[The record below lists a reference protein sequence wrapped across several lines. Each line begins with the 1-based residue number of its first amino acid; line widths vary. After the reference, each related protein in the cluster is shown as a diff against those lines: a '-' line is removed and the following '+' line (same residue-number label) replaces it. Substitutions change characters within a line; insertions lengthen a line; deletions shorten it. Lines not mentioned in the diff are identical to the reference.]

1 MVSKNFFDNH
11 LGALIECVNFASDE
25 IMQIYNSESFDQEEK
40 SDGSPLTIADKK
52 SNEIIL
58 NSLEKISKDIS
69 IISEETFSEDL
80 IKSLDQTYWLVDP
93 LDGTKEFIN
102 KNGEFTVNIG
112 LVIDN
117 ISRLGVIE
125 IPVTGV
131 QYFSDGESSFKF
143 EKKNLKK
150 ISSLNK
156 RKKLKIVVSRSHLDS
171 FTINLL
177 KKIKNEHSTLKV
189 GSSIKFCLVA
199 EGEAD
204 LYLRKGNTM
213 EWDTAAGSAII
224 KTSHSKVCDFSLK
237 ELKYGKKDFR
247 NSSFIVCNENINE
260 DFLEFITNS

>member
-1 MVSKNFFDNH
+1 MKINSNDFKDITGFLRDISKK
-11 LGALIECVNFASDE
+11 ASNKILD
-25 IMQIYNSESFDQEEK
+25 IYNHSFDVK
-40 SDGSPLTIADKK
+40 KKLDDSPLTKADLE
-52 SNEIIL
+52 SNDIICK
-58 NSLEKISKDIS
+58 SLEKEFPNIPV
-69 IISEETFSEDL
+69 ISEENKIRDYKEAVFF
-80 IKSLDQTYWLVDP
+80 LVDP

-143 EKKNLKK
+143 EKKNLKQ

-156 RKKLKIVVSRSHLDS
+156 RNKIKIVVSRSHLDS

-177 KKIKNEHSTLKV
+177 KKIRNKHSTLKV

-247 NSSFIVCNENINE
+247 NSSFIVYNENINE

>member
-1 MVSKNFFDNH
+1 M
-11 LGALIECVNFASDE
+11 
-25 IMQIYNSESFDQEEK
+25 
-40 SDGSPLTIADKK
+40 
-52 SNEIIL
+52 
-58 NSLEKISKDIS
+58 
-69 IISEETFSEDL
+69 
-80 IKSLDQTYWLVDP
+80 
-93 LDGTKEFIN
+93 
-102 KNGEFTVNIG
+102 
-112 LVIDN
+112 
-117 ISRLGVIE
+117 
-125 IPVTGV
+125 
-131 QYFSDGESSFKF
+131 
-143 EKKNLKK
+143 
-150 ISSLNK
+150 
-156 RKKLKIVVSRSHLDS
+156 VSRSHLDS

-224 KTSHSKVCDFSLK
+224 KTSHSKIYDFSLK

>member
-1 MVSKNFFDNH
+1 MKINSNDFKDITGFLRNVSKK
-11 LGALIECVNFASDE
+11 ASKKILE
-25 IMQIYNSESFDQEEK
+25 IYNHSFDVK
-40 SDGSPLTIADKK
+40 KKLDDSPLTKADLE
-52 SNEIIL
+52 SNDIICK
-58 NSLEKISKDIS
+58 SLEKEFPNIPV
-69 IISEETFSEDL
+69 ISEENRIRDYKEAIFF
-80 IKSLDQTYWLVDP
+80 LVDP
-93 LDGTKEFIN
+93 LDGTKEFVN

-112 LVIDN
+112 LIIDN

-156 RKKLKIVVSRSHLDS
+156 RKKIKIVVSRSHLDS

-177 KKIKNEHSTLKV
+177 NKIKNEHSTLKV

-224 KTSHSKVCDFSLK
+224 KTSHSKIYDFNLK

-247 NSSFIVCNENINE
+247 NSSFIVCNQNINE
-260 DFLEFITNS
+260 DFLKLITNS

>member
-1 MVSKNFFDNH
+1 MKINSNDFKDITEFLRNVSIK
-11 LGALIECVNFASDE
+11 ASKKILE
-25 IMQIYNSESFDQEEK
+25 IYNHSFDVK
-40 SDGSPLTIADKK
+40 KKLDDSPLTTADLE
-52 SNEIIL
+52 SNDIICK
-58 NSLEKISKDIS
+58 SLEKEFPNIPV
-69 IISEETFSEDL
+69 ISEENRIRDYKEAVFF
-80 IKSLDQTYWLVDP
+80 LVDP

-156 RKKLKIVVSRSHLDS
+156 RNKIKIVVSRSHLDS
-171 FTINLL
+171 FTVNLL
-177 KKIKNEHSTLKV
+177 KKITNEHSTLKV

-224 KTSHSKVCDFSLK
+224 KTSNSKVCDFSLK

-247 NSSFIVCNENINE
+247 NSSFIVCNENINQ
-260 DFLEFITNS
+260 DFLEYITNS

>member
-1 MVSKNFFDNH
+1 MKINSNDFKDITGFLRDISKK
-11 LGALIECVNFASDE
+11 ASNKILD
-25 IMQIYNSESFDQEEK
+25 IYNHSFDVK
-40 SDGSPLTIADKK
+40 KKLDDSPITKADLE
-52 SNEIIL
+52 SNDIICK
-58 NSLEKISKDIS
+58 SLEKEFPNIPV
-69 IISEETFSEDL
+69 ISEENRIRDYKESVFF
-80 IKSLDQTYWLVDP
+80 LVDP

-117 ISRLGVIE
+117 ISTLGVIE

-131 QYFSDGESSFKF
+131 QYFSNGESSFKF

-156 RKKLKIVVSRSHLDS
+156 RKKIKIVVSRSHLDS

-177 KKIKNEHSTLKV
+177 NKIKNEHSTLKI

-224 KTSHSKVCDFSLK
+224 KTSHSKIYDFNLK

-260 DFLEFITNS
+260 DFLKLITNG

>member
-1 MVSKNFFDNH
+1 MKINSNDFKEITGFLRNVSKK
-11 LGALIECVNFASDE
+11 ASKKILE
-25 IMQIYNSESFDQEEK
+25 IYNHSFDVK
-40 SDGSPLTIADKK
+40 KKLDDSPLTKADLE
-52 SNEIIL
+52 SNDIICK
-58 NSLEKISKDIS
+58 SLEKEFPNIPV
-69 IISEETFSEDL
+69 ISEENKIRDYKEAVFF
-80 IKSLDQTYWLVDP
+80 LVDP

-131 QYFSDGESSFKF
+131 QYFSNGESSFKF

-156 RKKLKIVVSRSHLDS
+156 RNKIKIVVSRSHLDS
-171 FTINLL
+171 FTINFLN
-177 KKIKNEHSTLKV
+177 KIKNEHSTLKV

-224 KTSHSKVCDFSLK
+224 KTSHSKIYDFSLK

-247 NSSFIVCNENINE
+247 NSSFIVFNENINE

>member
-1 MVSKNFFDNH
+1 MKINSNDFKDITGFLRDISKK
-11 LGALIECVNFASDE
+11 ASNKILD
-25 IMQIYNSESFDQEEK
+25 IYNHSFDVK
-40 SDGSPLTIADKK
+40 KKLDDSPITKADLE
-52 SNEIIL
+52 SNDIICK
-58 NSLEKISKDIS
+58 SLEKEFPNIPV
-69 IISEETFSEDL
+69 ISEENRIRDYKESVFF
-80 IKSLDQTYWLVDP
+80 LVDP

-117 ISRLGVIE
+117 ISTLGVIE

-131 QYFSDGESSFKF
+131 QYFSNGESSFKF
-143 EKKNLKK
+143 EKKDLKK

-156 RKKLKIVVSRSHLDS
+156 RNKLRIVVSRSHLDS

-224 KTSHSKVCDFSLK
+224 KTSNSLVCDFSLK

>member
-1 MVSKNFFDNH
+1 MKINSNDFKDITGFLRDISKK
-11 LGALIECVNFASDE
+11 ASNKILD
-25 IMQIYNSESFDQEEK
+25 IYNHSFDVK
-40 SDGSPLTIADKK
+40 KKLDDSPITKADLE
-52 SNEIIL
+52 SNNIICK
-58 NSLEKISKDIS
+58 SLEKEFPNIPV
-69 IISEETFSEDL
+69 ISEENRIRDYKESVFF
-80 IKSLDQTYWLVDP
+80 LVDP

-156 RKKLKIVVSRSHLDS
+156 RNKINIVVSRSHLDN

-177 KKIKNEHSTLKV
+177 NKIKNEHSTLKV

-204 LYLRKGNTM
+204 LYFRKGNTM

-224 KTSHSKVCDFSLK
+224 KTSHSKIYDFNLE
-237 ELKYGKKDFR
+237 ELKYGKKDLR

-260 DFLEFITNS
+260 DFLKLIRNG

>member
-1 MVSKNFFDNH
+1 MKINSNDFKDITGFLRNVSKK
-11 LGALIECVNFASDE
+11 ASKKILE
-25 IMQIYNSESFDQEEK
+25 IYNHSFDIK
-40 SDGSPLTIADKK
+40 KKLDDSPLTKADLE
-52 SNEIIL
+52 SNDIICK
-58 NSLEKISKDIS
+58 SLEKEFPNIPV
-69 IISEETFSEDL
+69 ISEENRIRDYKEAVFF
-80 IKSLDQTYWLVDP
+80 LVDP
-93 LDGTKEFIN
+93 LDGTKEFVN

-150 ISSLNK
+150 ISSLKKRNK
-156 RKKLKIVVSRSHLDS
+156 IKIVVSRSHLDG

-189 GSSIKFCLVA
+189 GSSVKFCLVA

-224 KTSHSKVCDFSLK
+224 KTSNSKVCDFSLK

-247 NSSFIVCNENINE
+247 NSSFIVCNESINE

>member
-1 MVSKNFFDNH
+1 MKINSNDFKEITGFLRNVSKK
-11 LGALIECVNFASDE
+11 ASKKILE
-25 IMQIYNSESFDQEEK
+25 IYNHSFDVK
-40 SDGSPLTIADKK
+40 KKLDDSPLTTADLE
-52 SNEIIL
+52 SNDIICK
-58 NSLEKISKDIS
+58 SLENEFPNNPV
-69 IISEETFSEDL
+69 ISEENRIRDYKEAVFF
-80 IKSLDQTYWLVDP
+80 LVDP

-131 QYFSDGESSFKF
+131 QYFSNGESSFKF

-156 RKKLKIVVSRSHLDS
+156 RNKIKIVVSRSHLDS
-171 FTINLL
+171 FTVNLL
-177 KKIKNEHSTLKV
+177 KKITNEHSTLKV

-224 KTSHSKVCDFSLK
+224 KTSNSKVYDFSLK

>member
-1 MVSKNFFDNH
+1 MKISSNDFKDITGFLRNVSKK
-11 LGALIECVNFASDE
+11 ASKKILE
-25 IMQIYNSESFDQEEK
+25 IYNHSFDVK
-40 SDGSPLTIADKK
+40 KKLDDSPLTKADLE
-52 SNEIIL
+52 SNDIICK
-58 NSLEKISKDIS
+58 SLEKEFPNIPV
-69 IISEETFSEDL
+69 ISEENRIRDYKEAVFF
-80 IKSLDQTYWLVDP
+80 LVDP

-156 RKKLKIVVSRSHLDS
+156 RNKIKIVVSRSHLDS
-171 FTINLL
+171 FTVNLL
-177 KKIKNEHSTLKV
+177 KKITNEHSTLKV

-224 KTSHSKVCDFSLK
+224 KTSHSKIYDFSLK
-237 ELKYGKKDFR
+237 ELQYGKKDFR

>member
-1 MVSKNFFDNH
+1 MKINSNDFKDITEFLRDISKK
-11 LGALIECVNFASDE
+11 ASNKILD
-25 IMQIYNSESFDQEEK
+25 IYNHSFDVK
-40 SDGSPLTIADKK
+40 KKLDDSPITKADLE
-52 SNEIIL
+52 SNDLICK
-58 NSLEKISKDIS
+58 SLEKEFPNIPV
-69 IISEETFSEDL
+69 ISEENRIRDYKESVFF
-80 IKSLDQTYWLVDP
+80 LVDP

-125 IPVTGV
+125 IPITGV

-150 ISSLNK
+150 ICSLNK

-177 KKIKNEHSTLKV
+177 KKITNEHSTLKV

-224 KTSHSKVCDFSLK
+224 KTSHSKIYDFNLK

-260 DFLEFITNS
+260 DFLKLITNG

>member
-1 MVSKNFFDNH
+1 MKINSNDFKDITGFLRDISKK
-11 LGALIECVNFASDE
+11 ASNKILD
-25 IMQIYNSESFDQEEK
+25 IYNHSFDVK
-40 SDGSPLTIADKK
+40 KKLDDSPLTKADLE
-52 SNEIIL
+52 SNDIICK
-58 NSLEKISKDIS
+58 SLEKEFPNIPV
-69 IISEETFSEDL
+69 ISEENRIRDYKESVFF
-80 IKSLDQTYWLVDP
+80 LVDP

-117 ISRLGVIE
+117 ISTLGVIE

-131 QYFSDGESSFKF
+131 QYFSNGESSFKF

-156 RKKLKIVVSRSHLDS
+156 RKKIKIVVSRSHLDS

-177 KKIKNEHSTLKV
+177 NKIKNEHSTLKV

-224 KTSHSKVCDFSLK
+224 KTSHSKVYDFNLK

-247 NSSFIVCNENINE
+247 NSSFIVCNKNINE
-260 DFLEFITNS
+260 DFLKLITNG

>member
-1 MVSKNFFDNH
+1 MKINSNDFKDITEFLRDISKK
-11 LGALIECVNFASDE
+11 ASNKILD
-25 IMQIYNSESFDQEEK
+25 IYNHSFDVK
-40 SDGSPLTIADKK
+40 KKLDDSPITKADLE
-52 SNEIIL
+52 SNDIICK
-58 NSLEKISKDIS
+58 SLEKEFPNIPV
-69 IISEETFSEDL
+69 ISEENRIRDYKESVFF
-80 IKSLDQTYWLVDP
+80 LVDP

-125 IPVTGV
+125 IPITGV

-156 RKKLKIVVSRSHLDS
+156 RKKIKIVVSRSHLDS

-177 KKIKNEHSTLKV
+177 NKIKYEHSTLKV

-224 KTSHSKVCDFSLK
+224 KTSHSKIYDFNLK

-260 DFLEFITNS
+260 DFLKLITSS

>member
-1 MVSKNFFDNH
+1 MKINSNDFKDITGFLRNVSKK
-11 LGALIECVNFASDE
+11 ASIKILE
-25 IMQIYNSESFDQEEK
+25 IYNHSFDVK
-40 SDGSPLTIADKK
+40 KKLDDSPLTTADLE
-52 SNEIIL
+52 SNDIICK
-58 NSLEKISKDIS
+58 SLEKEFPNIPV
-69 IISEETFSEDL
+69 ISEENRIRDYKEAVFF
-80 IKSLDQTYWLVDP
+80 LVDP
-93 LDGTKEFIN
+93 LDGTKEFVN

-131 QYFSDGESSFKF
+131 QYFSNGESSFKF

-156 RKKLKIVVSRSHLDS
+156 RNKLRIVVSRSHLDS

-177 KKIKNEHSTLKV
+177 TKIKNEHSTLKV

-224 KTSHSKVCDFSLK
+224 KTSHSKIYDFSLK

>member
-1 MVSKNFFDNH
+1 MKINSNDFKDITGFLRDISKK
-11 LGALIECVNFASDE
+11 ASKKILE
-25 IMQIYNSESFDQEEK
+25 IYNHSFDVK
-40 SDGSPLTIADKK
+40 KKLDNTPLTTADLE
-52 SNEIIL
+52 SNDIICK
-58 NSLEKISKDIS
+58 SLEKEFPNIPV
-69 IISEETFSEDL
+69 ISEENTIRDHK
-80 IKSLDQTYWLVDP
+80 KSVFFLVDP

-150 ISSLNK
+150 ISSSKK
-156 RKKLKIVVSRSHLDS
+156 RKKIKIVVSRSHLDS

-224 KTSHSKVCDFSLK
+224 KTSHSKIYDFNLK
-237 ELKYGKKDFR
+237 ELKYGKKDLR
-247 NSSFIVCNENINE
+247 NSSFIVCNENITE
-260 DFLEFITNS
+260 DFLKLVING

>member
-1 MVSKNFFDNH
+1 MKINSDDFKDITGFLRDISKK
-11 LGALIECVNFASDE
+11 ASKKILE
-25 IMQIYNSESFDQEEK
+25 IYNHSFDVK
-40 SDGSPLTIADKK
+40 KKLDDSPLTKADLE
-52 SNEIIL
+52 SNDIICK
-58 NSLEKISKDIS
+58 SLEKEFPNIPV
-69 IISEETFSEDL
+69 ISEENRIRDYKESVFF
-80 IKSLDQTYWLVDP
+80 LVDP

-131 QYFSDGESSFKF
+131 QYFSDGESSFKL

-156 RKKLKIVVSRSHLDS
+156 RKKIKIVVSRSHLDS

-177 KKIKNEHSTLKV
+177 TKIKYEHSTLKV

-199 EGEAD
+199 EGKAD

-224 KTSHSKVCDFSLK
+224 KTSHSKIYDFNLK

-247 NSSFIVCNENINE
+247 NSSLIVCNDNINE
-260 DFLEFITNS
+260 DFLKLITNG

>member
-1 MVSKNFFDNH
+1 MKINSNDFKDITRFLRNVSKK
-11 LGALIECVNFASDE
+11 ASKKILE
-25 IMQIYNSESFDQEEK
+25 IYNHSFDVK
-40 SDGSPLTIADKK
+40 KKLDDSPLTTADLE
-52 SNEIIL
+52 SNDIICK
-58 NSLEKISKDIS
+58 SLEKEFPNIPV
-69 IISEETFSEDL
+69 ISEENRIRDYKEAVFF
-80 IKSLDQTYWLVDP
+80 LVDP

-143 EKKNLKK
+143 ERKNLKK

-156 RKKLKIVVSRSHLDS
+156 RKKIKIVVSRSHLDS

-177 KKIKNEHSTLKV
+177 NKIKNEHSTLKV

-224 KTSHSKVCDFSLK
+224 KTSHSKIYDFNLK
-237 ELKYGKKDFR
+237 ELKYGKKDLR

-260 DFLEFITNS
+260 DFLKLITND

>member
-1 MVSKNFFDNH
+1 MKINSNDFKDITGFLRDISKK
-11 LGALIECVNFASDE
+11 ASNKILD
-25 IMQIYNSESFDQEEK
+25 IYNHSFDVKKKLDDSPITKADLESNDIICK
-40 SDGSPLTIADKK
+40 SLGKEFPNIPV
-52 SNEIIL
+52 
-58 NSLEKISKDIS
+58 
-69 IISEETFSEDL
+69 ISEENRIRDYKESVFF
-80 IKSLDQTYWLVDP
+80 LVDP

-125 IPVTGV
+125 IPITGV

-156 RKKLKIVVSRSHLDS
+156 RKKIKIVVSRSHLDS

-177 KKIKNEHSTLKV
+177 NKIKYEHSTLKV

-224 KTSHSKVCDFSLK
+224 KTSHSKIYDFNLK

-260 DFLEFITNS
+260 DFLKLITNG

>member
-1 MVSKNFFDNH
+1 MKINSNDFKDITGFLRDISKK
-11 LGALIECVNFASDE
+11 ASKKILE
-25 IMQIYNSESFDQEEK
+25 IYNHSFDVK
-40 SDGSPLTIADKK
+40 KKLDNSPLTTADLE
-52 SNEIIL
+52 SNDIICK
-58 NSLEKISKDIS
+58 SLEKEFPNIPV
-69 IISEETFSEDL
+69 ISEENRIRDYKEAVFF
-80 IKSLDQTYWLVDP
+80 LVDP

-112 LVIDN
+112 LVIDK

-143 EKKNLKK
+143 EKTNLKK

-156 RKKLKIVVSRSHLDS
+156 RNKIKIVVSRSHLDS

-177 KKIKNEHSTLKV
+177 NKIKNEHSTLKV

-224 KTSHSKVCDFSLK
+224 KTSHSKVYDFNLK

-260 DFLEFITNS
+260 DFLKLITNG

>member
-1 MVSKNFFDNH
+1 MKINSNDFKDITGFLRDISKK
-11 LGALIECVNFASDE
+11 ASNKILD
-25 IMQIYNSESFDQEEK
+25 IYNHSFDVK
-40 SDGSPLTIADKK
+40 KKLDDSPITKADLE
-52 SNEIIL
+52 SNDIICK
-58 NSLEKISKDIS
+58 SLEKEFPNIPV
-69 IISEETFSEDL
+69 ISEENRIRNCKESVFF
-80 IKSLDQTYWLVDP
+80 LVDP

-143 EKKNLKK
+143 ERKNLKK

-156 RKKLKIVVSRSHLDS
+156 RKKIKIVVSRSHLDN

-177 KKIKNEHSTLKV
+177 NKIKNEHSTLKV

-213 EWDTAAGSAII
+213 EWDTTAGSAII
-224 KTSHSKVCDFSLK
+224 KTSHSKIYDFNLK
-237 ELKYGKKDFR
+237 ELKYGKKDLR

-260 DFLEFITNS
+260 DFLKLITNG

>member
-1 MVSKNFFDNH
+1 MKINSNDFKDITGFLRNVSKK
-11 LGALIECVNFASDE
+11 ASKKILE
-25 IMQIYNSESFDQEEK
+25 IYNHSFDVK
-40 SDGSPLTIADKK
+40 KKLDDSPLTKADLE
-52 SNEIIL
+52 SNDIICK
-58 NSLEKISKDIS
+58 SLEKEFPNIPV
-69 IISEETFSEDL
+69 ISEENRIRDYKEAVFF
-80 IKSLDQTYWLVDP
+80 LVDP

-143 EKKNLKK
+143 EKTNLKK

-156 RKKLKIVVSRSHLDS
+156 RNKLKIVVSRSHLDS
-171 FTINLL
+171 FTINFL
-177 KKIKNEHSTLKV
+177 KKITNEHSTLKV

-224 KTSHSKVCDFSLK
+224 KTSHSKIYDFNLK

-260 DFLEFITNS
+260 DFLKLITNG

>member
-1 MVSKNFFDNH
+1 MKINSNDFKDITGFLRDISKK
-11 LGALIECVNFASDE
+11 ASNKILD
-25 IMQIYNSESFDQEEK
+25 IYNHSFDVK
-40 SDGSPLTIADKK
+40 KKLDDSPITKADLE
-52 SNEIIL
+52 SNDIICK
-58 NSLEKISKDIS
+58 SLEKEFPNIPV
-69 IISEETFSEDL
+69 ISEENRIRDYKESVFF
-80 IKSLDQTYWLVDP
+80 LVDP

-143 EKKNLKK
+143 EKNNLKK
-150 ISSLNK
+150 ISSLNQ
-156 RKKLKIVVSRSHLDS
+156 RKKIKIVVSRSHLDS

-177 KKIKNEHSTLKV
+177 NKIKNEHSTLKV

-199 EGEAD
+199 EGKAD

-224 KTSHSKVCDFSLK
+224 KTSHSKIYDFNLK

-260 DFLEFITNS
+260 DFLKLITNG

>member
-1 MVSKNFFDNH
+1 MKINSNDFKDITGFLRDISKK
-11 LGALIECVNFASDE
+11 ASNKILD
-25 IMQIYNSESFDQEEK
+25 IYNHSFDVK
-40 SDGSPLTIADKK
+40 KKLDDSPITKADLE
-52 SNEIIL
+52 SNDFICK
-58 NSLEKISKDIS
+58 SLEKEFPNIPV
-69 IISEETFSEDL
+69 ISEENRIRDYKEAVYF
-80 IKSLDQTYWLVDP
+80 LVDP

-102 KNGEFTVNIG
+102 KNDEFTVNIG

-143 EKKNLKK
+143 ERKNLKK

-156 RKKLKIVVSRSHLDS
+156 RKKIKIVVSRSHLDS

-177 KKIKNEHSTLKV
+177 NKVKNEHSTLKV

-224 KTSHSKVCDFSLK
+224 KTSHSKIYDFNLK

-260 DFLEFITNS
+260 DFLKLITNG

>member
-1 MVSKNFFDNH
+1 MFQKKH
-11 LGALIECVNFASDE
+11 QKKILE
-25 IMQIYNSESFDQEEK
+25 IYNHSFDVK
-40 SDGSPLTIADKK
+40 KKLDDSPLTKADLE
-52 SNEIIL
+52 SNDIICK
-58 NSLEKISKDIS
+58 SLEKEFPNIPV
-69 IISEETFSEDL
+69 ISEENRIRDYKEAVFF
-80 IKSLDQTYWLVDP
+80 LVDP
-93 LDGTKEFIN
+93 LDGTKEFVN

-131 QYFSDGESSFKF
+131 QYFSNGESSFKF

-156 RKKLKIVVSRSHLDS
+156 RNKLRIVVSRSHLDS

-224 KTSHSKVCDFSLK
+224 KTSNSKVYDFSLK
-237 ELKYGKKDFR
+237 ELKYGKKDFS
-247 NSSFIVCNENINE
+247 NSSLIVCNENINE
-260 DFLEFITNS
+260 DLLEFITNS

>member
-1 MVSKNFFDNH
+1 MKINSNDFKDITGFLRDISKK
-11 LGALIECVNFASDE
+11 ASNKILD
-25 IMQIYNSESFDQEEK
+25 IYNHSFDVK
-40 SDGSPLTIADKK
+40 KKLDDSPITKADLE
-52 SNEIIL
+52 SNDIICK
-58 NSLEKISKDIS
+58 SLEKEFPNIPV
-69 IISEETFSEDL
+69 ISEENRIRDYKESVFF
-80 IKSLDQTYWLVDP
+80 LVDP

-125 IPVTGV
+125 IPITGV

-156 RKKLKIVVSRSHLDS
+156 RKKIKIVVSRSHLDS

-177 KKIKNEHSTLKV
+177 TKIKYEHSTLKV

-224 KTSHSKVCDFSLK
+224 KTSHSKIYDFNLK

-247 NSSFIVCNENINE
+247 NSSFIVFNENINE
-260 DFLEFITNS
+260 DFLKLITNG

>member
-1 MVSKNFFDNH
+1 MKINSNDFKDITGFLRDISKK
-11 LGALIECVNFASDE
+11 ASNKILD
-25 IMQIYNSESFDQEEK
+25 IYNHSFDVK
-40 SDGSPLTIADKK
+40 KKLDDSPITKADLE
-52 SNEIIL
+52 SNDIICK
-58 NSLEKISKDIS
+58 SLEKEFPNIPV
-69 IISEETFSEDL
+69 ISEENRIRDYKESIFF
-80 IKSLDQTYWLVDP
+80 LVDP

-112 LVIDN
+112 LIIDN

-143 EKKNLKK
+143 ENKNLKK

-156 RKKLKIVVSRSHLDS
+156 RKKIKIVVSRSHLDS

-177 KKIKNEHSTLKV
+177 NKIKNEHSTLKV

-199 EGEAD
+199 EGKAD

-224 KTSHSKVCDFSLK
+224 KTSHSKIYDFNLK

-260 DFLEFITNS
+260 DFLKLITNG

>member
-1 MVSKNFFDNH
+1 MKINSDDFKDITGFLRDISKK
-11 LGALIECVNFASDE
+11 ASNKILD
-25 IMQIYNSESFDQEEK
+25 IYSHSFEVKKKLDDSPITKADLESND
-40 SDGSPLTIADKK
+40 
-52 SNEIIL
+52 IICK
-58 NSLEKISKDIS
+58 SLEKEFPNIPV
-69 IISEETFSEDL
+69 ISEENRIRDYKESVFF
-80 IKSLDQTYWLVDP
+80 LVDP

-156 RKKLKIVVSRSHLDS
+156 RRKIKIVVSRSHLDS

-177 KKIKNEHSTLKV
+177 NKIKNEHSTLKV

-224 KTSHSKVCDFSLK
+224 KTSHSKIYDFNLK

-247 NSSFIVCNENINE
+247 NSSFIVCNDNINE
-260 DFLEFITNS
+260 DFLKLITNG

>member
-1 MVSKNFFDNH
+1 MKINSNDFKDITGFLRDISKK
-11 LGALIECVNFASDE
+11 ASKKILE
-25 IMQIYNSESFDQEEK
+25 IYNHSFDVK
-40 SDGSPLTIADKK
+40 KKLDDSPITKADLE
-52 SNEIIL
+52 SNDIICK
-58 NSLEKISKDIS
+58 SLEKEFPNIPV
-69 IISEETFSEDL
+69 ISEENRIRDYKESVFF
-80 IKSLDQTYWLVDP
+80 LVDP

-156 RKKLKIVVSRSHLDS
+156 RKGIKIVVSRSHLDS

-177 KKIKNEHSTLKV
+177 NKIKNEHSTLKV

-199 EGEAD
+199 EGKAD

-224 KTSHSKVCDFSLK
+224 KNSHSKVYDFNLN

-247 NSSFIVCNENINE
+247 NSSFIVCNESINE
-260 DFLEFITNS
+260 NFLRLITKK

>member
-1 MVSKNFFDNH
+1 MKINSNDFKDITGFLRDISKK
-11 LGALIECVNFASDE
+11 ASNKILD
-25 IMQIYNSESFDQEEK
+25 IYNHSFDVK
-40 SDGSPLTIADKK
+40 KKLDDSPITKADLE
-52 SNEIIL
+52 SNDLICK
-58 NSLEKISKDIS
+58 SLEKEFPNIPV
-69 IISEETFSEDL
+69 ISEENRIRDYKESVFF
-80 IKSLDQTYWLVDP
+80 LVDP

-150 ISSLNK
+150 ISSPNK
-156 RKKLKIVVSRSHLDS
+156 RKKIKIVVSRSHLDS

-177 KKIKNEHSTLKV
+177 NKIKNEHSTLKV

-199 EGEAD
+199 EGKAD

-224 KTSHSKVCDFSLK
+224 KTSHSKVYDFNLK

-247 NSSFIVCNENINE
+247 NSSFIVCNKNINE
-260 DFLEFITNS
+260 DFLKLITNG

>member
-1 MVSKNFFDNH
+1 MKINSNDFKDITGFLRNISKK
-11 LGALIECVNFASDE
+11 ASNKILD
-25 IMQIYNSESFDQEEK
+25 IYNHSFDVK
-40 SDGSPLTIADKK
+40 KKLDDSPITKADLE
-52 SNEIIL
+52 SNDIICK
-58 NSLEKISKDIS
+58 SLEKEFPNIPV
-69 IISEETFSEDL
+69 ISEENRIRDYKEAVFF
-80 IKSLDQTYWLVDP
+80 LVDP

-156 RKKLKIVVSRSHLDS
+156 RNKIKIVVSRSHLDS
-171 FTINLL
+171 FTVNLL
-177 KKIKNEHSTLKV
+177 KKFTNEHSTLKV

-224 KTSHSKVCDFSLK
+224 KTSHSKIYDFSLK
-237 ELKYGKKDFR
+237 ELQYGKKDFR

-260 DFLEFITNS
+260 NFLEFITNS